1 MSNEAR
7 NKDIA
12 ALLARG
18 VIRVKKQPLVA
29 KAIESQ
35 MPAKQDVGKISQN
48 SVNNDSQAARDQ
60 SRDGGDEWRATVG
73 TLKDASIQFTVLNFM
88 TL

>member
-7 NKDIA
+7 HRDIA

-29 KAIESQ
+29 KAIESHMLSAYTNSPDQ
-35 MPAKQDVGKISQN
+35 ISQDESMN
-48 SVNNDSQAARDQ
+48 SNDLSTGQVDSMAP
-60 SRDGGDEWRATVG
+60 SKNGGD
-73 TLKDASIQFTVLNFM
+73 Q
-88 TL
+88 

>member
-18 VIRVKKQPLVA
+18 IIRVKKQPLVA

-35 MPAKQDVGKISQN
+35 IPAKHEVSNISQI
-48 SVNNDSQAARDQ
+48 SVNNDSQVSQDQ
-60 SRDGGDEWRATVG
+60 SRDGGDE
-73 TLKDASIQFTVLNFM
+73 
-88 TL
+88 

>member
-7 NKDIA
+7 HRDIA

-35 MPAKQDVGKISQN
+35 MPAKHVIGNTSQN
-48 SVNNDSQAARDQ
+48 SVNHDSQVSQDQ
-60 SRDGGDEWRATVG
+60 SRDGGDE
-73 TLKDASIQFTVLNFM
+73 
-88 TL
+88 

>member
-7 NKDIA
+7 NRDIA

-35 MPAKQDVGKISQN
+35 MPMEQDASNISQN

-60 SRDGGDEWRATVG
+60 SRDGGDE
-73 TLKDASIQFTVLNFM
+73 
-88 TL
+88 

>member
-7 NKDIA
+7 HRDIA

-18 VIRVKKQPLVA
+18 VIRVKRNPVA

-35 MPAKQDVGKISQN
+35 MPAKHEVSNISQI
-48 SVNNDSQAARDQ
+48 SLNNDSQATRDQ
-60 SRDGGDEWRATVG
+60 SRDGGDE
-73 TLKDASIQFTVLNFM
+73 
-88 TL
+88 

>member
-7 NKDIA
+7 NRDIA

-18 VIRVKKQPLVA
+18 DIRVKKQPLVA

-35 MPAKQDVGKISQN
+35 MPAKHEVSNISQN
-48 SVNNDSQAARDQ
+48 SVNNDSQVSQDQ
-60 SRDGGDEWRATVG
+60 SRDGGDE
-73 TLKDASIQFTVLNFM
+73 
-88 TL
+88 

>member
-7 NKDIA
+7 YRDIV

-29 KAIESQ
+29 KAIESRMQ
-35 MPAKQDVGKISQN
+35 TKHKTSDLLLNLANQ
-48 SVNNDSQAARDQ
+48 DSQVLLEQ
-60 SRDGGDEWRATVG
+60 STSGGD
-73 TLKDASIQFTVLNFM
+73 Q
-88 TL
+88 

>member
-1 MSNEAR
+1 MSKEAR

-35 MPAKQDVGKISQN
+35 MPAKHDVSNISQN
-48 SVNNDSQAARDQ
+48 SVNNDSQAARAQ
-60 SRDGGDEWRATVG
+60 SRDGSD
-73 TLKDASIQFTVLNFM
+73 K
-88 TL
+88 

>member
-1 MSNEAR
+1 VSKEAR

-35 MPAKQDVGKISQN
+35 MPAKHNVSNISED
-48 SVNNDSQAARDQ
+48 SVNHDSQVSQDQ
-60 SRDGGDEWRATVG
+60 SRDGGDE
-73 TLKDASIQFTVLNFM
+73 
-88 TL
+88 

>member
-1 MSNEAR
+1 VSNEAR
-7 NKDIA
+7 NKDIP

-35 MPAKQDVGKISQN
+35 MPAKHNVSNISKD
-48 SVNNDSQAARDQ
+48 SVNHDSQVSQDQ
-60 SRDGGDEWRATVG
+60 SRDGGDE
-73 TLKDASIQFTVLNFM
+73 
-88 TL
+88 

>member
-7 NKDIA
+7 HRDIA

-29 KAIESQ
+29 KAIESN
-35 MPAKQDVGKISQN
+35 MPMEPSYVTDSSPDADSARK
-48 SVNNDSQAARDQ
+48 NNDHQ
-60 SRDGGDEWRATVG
+60 STDSSVEPTRHGGD
-73 TLKDASIQFTVLNFM
+73 Q
-88 TL
+88 

>member
-1 MSNEAR
+1 MSNKAR

-35 MPAKQDVGKISQN
+35 MPANQNFSNISKD
-48 SVNNDSQAARDQ
+48 SVNDDSQVSQDQ
-60 SRDGGDEWRATVG
+60 SRDGGDE
-73 TLKDASIQFTVLNFM
+73 
-88 TL
+88 

>member
-7 NKDIA
+7 NRDIA

-35 MPAKQDVGKISQN
+35 MPAKHDVSNISQN
-48 SVNNDSQAARDQ
+48 SVNNDSQVSQDQ
-60 SRDGGDEWRATVG
+60 SRDGGDE
-73 TLKDASIQFTVLNFM
+73 
-88 TL
+88 

>member
-18 VIRVKKQPLVA
+18 IIRVKKQLLVA

-35 MPAKQDVGKISQN
+35 MPAKHDVSNISKN

-60 SRDGGDEWRATVG
+60 SRDGGDE
-73 TLKDASIQFTVLNFM
+73 
-88 TL
+88 

>member
-1 MSNEAR
+1 VSKEAR

-35 MPAKQDVGKISQN
+35 MPAKHDVSNISQN
-48 SVNNDSQAARDQ
+48 SVNNDSQAARAQ
-60 SRDGGDEWRATVG
+60 SRDGSD
-73 TLKDASIQFTVLNFM
+73 K
-88 TL
+88 

>member
-7 NKDIA
+7 NRDIA

-18 VIRVKKQPLVA
+18 VIRVKKRPLVA

-35 MPAKQDVGKISQN
+35 MPAKHEVSNISQN
-48 SVNNDSQAARDQ
+48 SVNNDSQVSQDQ
-60 SRDGGDEWRATVG
+60 SRDGGDE
-73 TLKDASIQFTVLNFM
+73 
-88 TL
+88 